1 MTDMYS
7 KNHKTV
13 YERQGVVTNI
23 ASVPQGSP
31 GRQSVACKIIKT
43 AAAFAIAVLAATPA
57 SGQQTYGLRECVETG
72 LRQNYSIR
80 IVRGEE
86 QITKNNAIPGNAGYL
101 PSADLSGGYNGTLND
116 VRTRSAADGIVEKTG
131 GVDNQTAN
139 AGLNI
144 NWTLFDGL
152 GIQAEYARLKELR
165 LMGEL
170 NTRLAVENLA
180 ADISAEYYNLI
191 RQKTRLRNLR
201 STLGLSRERLRI
213 VEERYSIGSMSRL
226 DLQQAQ
232 VDFNADS
239 SKVLNQLEMVH
250 TSRTRLN
257 ELMALENVEAPIA
270 IKDSL
275 IYPDSLLSRNLLW
288 ESTERNNVSLL
299 MSRKNYDIS
308 SLDLKKARSRNYPYL
323 KLNGGYGY
331 TGNWYGS
338 GNTEYQQR
346 LGFNYGLTL
355 GINVFDGMNRRREQ
369 RNARIQMDNR
379 SLAVQETELAL
390 RADMS
395 NLWMAYRNN
404 LNLWSL
410 EKENLVAARENYD
423 IALERYKLG
432 DLAGIELREAQNSL
446 LEAEERLSIAEYSDK
461 ICEISLLQLS
471 GGILSYVFPDNRT
484 AEGIP
489 KER

>member
-1 MTDMYS
+1 ML
-7 KNHKTV
+7 
-13 YERQGVVTNI
+13 
-23 ASVPQGSP
+23 
-31 GRQSVACKIIKT
+31 
-43 AAAFAIAVLAATPA
+43 F
-57 SGQQTYGLRECVETG
+57 
-72 LRQNYSIR
+72 
-80 IVRGEE
+80 
-86 QITKNNAIPGNAGYL
+86 
-101 PSADLSGGYNGTLND
+101 
-116 VRTRSAADGIVEKTG
+116 RS
-131 GVDNQTAN
+131 
-139 AGLNI
+139 
-144 NWTLFDGL
+144 
-152 GIQAEYARLKELR
+152 
-165 LMGEL
+165 
-170 NTRLAVENLA
+170 
-180 ADISAEYYNLI
+180 
-191 RQKTRLRNLR
+191 
-201 STLGLSRERLRI
+201 
-213 VEERYSIGSMSRL
+213 
-226 DLQQAQ
+226 
-232 VDFNADS
+232 
-239 SKVLNQLEMVH
+239 
-250 TSRTRLN
+250 
-257 ELMALENVEAPIA
+257 
-270 IKDSL
+270 
-275 IYPDSLLSRNLLW
+275 W

-446 LEAEERLSIAEYSDK
+446 LEAEERLSIAEYSVK

-484 AEGIP
+484 ADGIP